1 MNIEELER
9 EIEILQKRVNILE
22 RKENR
27 RASYKYIRI
36 IFKMVV
42 YALII
47 FALWR
52 GYDYVVNGI
61 PKMLNDKIQE
71 INPFKK
77 K

>member
-1 MNIEELER
+1 MDIEDLER
-9 EIEILQKRVNILE
+9 EIVILQKRVNSLE

-27 RASYKYIRI
+27 RTSYKYIRI

-71 INPFKK
+71 INPFKR
-77 K
+77 